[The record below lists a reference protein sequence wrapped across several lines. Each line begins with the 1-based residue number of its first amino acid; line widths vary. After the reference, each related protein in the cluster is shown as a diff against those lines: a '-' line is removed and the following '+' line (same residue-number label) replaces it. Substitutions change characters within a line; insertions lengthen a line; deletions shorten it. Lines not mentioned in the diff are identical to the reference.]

1 MSSNSSSEVQVIC
14 SIAELQ
20 KLKTIG
26 FSYIREGEEQSAF
39 VVYEGGE
46 VYAYKNHCPHVGVEL
61 NWQADQFLSLDGL
74 SIQCS
79 LHGAQFRLE
88 DGFCHSGPCSG
99 KSLQSLKVAICAENV
114 IIRQTDK
121 E

>member
-1 MSSNSSSEVQVIC
+1 MLVIC
-14 SIAELQ
+14 TVAELQ
-20 KLKTIG
+20 KSKTIG
-26 FSYIREGEEQSAF
+26 FSYKREGEEQSAF
-39 VVYEGGE
+39 VVYDGGE
-46 VYAYKNHCPHVGVEL
+46 VYAYENRCPHVGVEL
-61 NWQADQFLSLDGL
+61 NWQPDQFLSLDGF

-88 DGFCHSGPCSG
+88 DGFCHSSPCSG
-99 KSLQSLKVAICAENV
+99 KSLQPLKVAICAENV